1 MKIYDI
7 TAIARPIDLK
17 YPTNKAIVLLSM
29 MVIVASTLVR
39 MVTGQGFL
47 DSVWRGF
54 IASLAVFLSWAI
66 ARELDPEYDL
76 SAFVTAGL
84 SLFGLIF
91 FDGPIIIVLFWIL
104 LLTRV
109 VNRTSGLPARMSD
122 SLFLLALAGW
132 LTFYGNFTV
141 GLMTSLAFLLDG
153 ILSRPRR
160 HQLLFAGLPL
170 LIIAIP
176 FYLNSIKFGENELS
190 LTLEPA
196 VVVVSL
202 LFLLIIFDSRKVRAV
217 ADQTAELLD
226 PMRVQSA
233 QVVAL
238 ATAILISLLHG
249 SLGIVAIMPL
259 WAAIVGTLLYRF
271 FILAK
276 TSFHDS
282 G

>member
-76 SAFVTAGL
+76 SAFVTVGL

-91 FDGPIIIVLFWIL
+91 FDDPIIIVLFWIL

-109 VNRTSGLPARMSD
+109 VNRTSGLPARMLD

-132 LTFYGNFTV
+132 LTFYGNITV

-176 FYLNSIKFGENELS
+176 FYLDSIKFGENELS
-190 LTLEPA
+190 LTLELA

-271 FILAK
+271 YILAK
-276 TSFHDS
+276 TSFHHS

>member
-91 FDGPIIIVLFWIL
+91 FDDPIIIVLFWIL

-109 VNRTSGLPARMSD
+109 VNRTSGLPARMLD

-132 LTFYGNFTV
+132 LTFYGNITV

-190 LTLEPA
+190 LTLELA

-259 WAAIVGTLLYRF
+259 WA
-271 FILAK
+271 
-276 TSFHDS
+276 
-282 G
+282 

>member
-91 FDGPIIIVLFWIL
+91 FDDPIIIVLFWIL

-109 VNRTSGLPARMSD
+109 VNRTSGLPARMLD

-132 LTFYGNFTV
+132 LTFYGNITV

-190 LTLEPA
+190 LTLELA

-271 FILAK
+271 YILAK
-276 TSFHDS
+276 TSFHHS

>member
-91 FDGPIIIVLFWIL
+91 FDDPIIIVLFWIL

-109 VNRTSGLPARMSD
+109 VNRTSGLPARMLD

-132 LTFYGNFTV
+132 LTFYGNITV

-190 LTLEPA
+190 LTLELA